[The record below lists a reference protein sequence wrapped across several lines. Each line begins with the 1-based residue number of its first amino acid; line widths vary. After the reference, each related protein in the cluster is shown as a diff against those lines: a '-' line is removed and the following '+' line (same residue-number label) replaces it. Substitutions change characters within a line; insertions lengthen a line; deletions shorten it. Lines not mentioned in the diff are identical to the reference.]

1 MDDRVATTRHG
12 SNIALLSGLFFVEV
26 SRRRD
31 FVSLSLSLSLSLSF
45 SLTIRHVRTITRVST
60 SRGIF
65 RRSLSFRY

>member
-31 FVSLSLSLSLSLSF
+31 FVSLSLSLSLSF